1 MGSVSST
8 PSTAN
13 SSSAASTTLT
23 FSGSSTYSAD
33 FQNVLNRAVQLA
45 SLPMQAMQTTVTDL
59 TNQETTLAALSS
71 DFSALQT
78 ALQAVGTAAD
88 GAPSAQVSDSSAISA
103 TAAAGALNGTYTIQ
117 VNSVGS
123 STTALSDSGL
133 TTVTDPT
140 TGNISSS
147 STFTLTVNGVAT
159 TITPSGT
166 SLDSLADAINSA
178 SSSVQAT
185 IVNVGSD
192 ASPDYRLAVTSSNLG
207 ADTIQLTDSSNN
219 QLLDTLSTGADA
231 EYIVDPVNGTGTE
244 VQSTSSQV
252 TLSPGL
258 TVSLLQPTTTPA
270 TVTVSS
276 DYSGLSTAL
285 SNFANA
291 YNTALGALG
300 EERGQSGGALTGQSI
315 VYSLTNVLNSIST
328 YTTGSGSVG
337 TLADLG
343 LTLDPSGDGSLDF
356 DASTFSAANPADVQQ
371 FLGSISS
378 SGFLQSA
385 NNALTAMTDPN
396 TGVLQADGTALQT
409 QIASENSQIASQQTI
424 ITDLE
429 TNLQTQL
436 SQADAAIAT
445 LQSQT
450 SYYTQLFNVE
460 YGNSN
465 GTMSGG

>member
-8 PSTAN
+8 PS
-13 SSSAASTTLT
+13 SSTPTSSTLT
-23 FSGSSTYSAD
+23 FTGSSTYSAD

-45 SLPMQAMQTTVTDL
+45 SLPMQAMQSTLTDL
-59 TNQETTLAALSS
+59 TNQESTLAGLSAN
-71 DFSALQT
+71 FSALQT
-78 ALQAVGTAAD
+78 ALQAVGTATQ
-88 GAPSAQVSDSSAISA
+88 GSA
-103 TAAAGALNGTYTIQ
+103 TAQASDPSAVSATASSGALNGTYTIQ
-117 VNSVGS
+117 VGSVGS

-147 STFTLTVNGVAT
+147 TTFTLTVNGTAT

-166 SLDSLADAINSA
+166 SLESLADAINSA
-178 SSSVQAT
+178 SDGVQAT
-185 IVNVGSD
+185 IVNVGSNS
-192 ASPDYRLAVTSSNLG
+192 SPDYRLAVTSSNLG
-207 ADTIQLTDSSNN
+207 ATTIQLTDGTNTP
-219 QLLDTLSTGADA
+219 LLDTLSTGADA
-231 EYIVDPVNGTGTE
+231 EYIVNPVNGTGTE
-244 VQSTSSQV
+244 IQSTSSQI

-258 TVSLLQPTTTPA
+258 TVSLLQPTTSPVTI
-270 TVTVSS
+270 TVSS
-276 DYSGLSTAL
+276 DYSALSSAL
-285 SNFANA
+285 SNFASA
-291 YNTALGALG
+291 YNAALTSLG
-300 EERGQSGGALTGQSI
+300 QQRGQSGGALTGESI
-315 VYSLTNVLNSIST
+315 VYSLTDVLSSISA
-328 YTTGSGSVG
+328 YTQNGSGSVG

-343 LTLDPSGDGSLDF
+343 LTFDSSGDGNLDF
-356 DASTFSAANPADVQQ
+356 SASTFSAANPAAIQQ

-385 NNALTAMTDPN
+385 NNALNAMTDPN

-424 ITDLE
+424 ISDLE

-445 LQSQT
+445 LQAQT

-460 YGNSN
+460 YGNDS